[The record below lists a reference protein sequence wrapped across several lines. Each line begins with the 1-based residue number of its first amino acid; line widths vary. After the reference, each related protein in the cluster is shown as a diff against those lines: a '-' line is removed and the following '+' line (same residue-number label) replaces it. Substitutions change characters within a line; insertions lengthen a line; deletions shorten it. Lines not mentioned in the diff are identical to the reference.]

1 MTIVHHHDS
10 FISQSGKTVYG
21 KLSFFSLFSLFVQ
34 QPSLQPSTSDFLG
47 AHYIS
52 QHAVLCQPDST
63 SPQKHMFA
71 SQASSQQVKY
81 YTITNIS
88 RWSQLQAEMLVK
100 KVCYIKLRPKIN
112 RSLPLLKFLGN
123 NISSGKQSKFSRIDW
138 VDYKYK
144 LFKTSHNLFF
154 KLFLALQ
161 LCSSY

>member
-1 MTIVHHHDS
+1 MHRKKCIPFSLPPPPPPSFLFLCPFKCKLGVSELSVFPLSDWEALFVHKILILNSWMKIIQKHATIVHHHDS

-88 RWSQLQAEMLVK
+88 SWSQL
-100 KVCYIKLRPKIN
+100 
-112 RSLPLLKFLGN
+112 
-123 NISSGKQSKFSRIDW
+123 
-138 VDYKYK
+138 
-144 LFKTSHNLFF
+144 
-154 KLFLALQ
+154 
-161 LCSSY
+161 